1 MREAKTHEQQRLGWG
16 QKVSK
21 PTIGTS
27 NHGKFG
33 MLQLVFSFLPE
44 TYDYTHT
51 HTYIYIYILSKIE
64 WSSPRLP
71 LNLEGDYLRYQSK
84 KGRKSTEDAI
94 RFHEEVQKKTVSPRV

>member
-1 MREAKTHEQQRLGWG
+1 MSNSDLDGDKKSANQQLE
-16 QKVSK
+16 
-21 PTIGTS
+21 
-27 NHGKFG
+27 
-33 MLQLVFSFLPE
+33 LQTMESLVCFNLCFPFYLK
-44 TYDYTHT
+44 HMII

-64 WSSPRLP
+64 CSSPRLP